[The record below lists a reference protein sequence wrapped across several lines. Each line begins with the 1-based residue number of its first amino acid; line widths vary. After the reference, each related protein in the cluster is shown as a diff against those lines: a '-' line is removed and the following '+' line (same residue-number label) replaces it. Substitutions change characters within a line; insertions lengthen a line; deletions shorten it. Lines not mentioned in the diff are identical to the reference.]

1 MPNGETRDGF
11 FYPTLTLMIDS
22 YNLLDNEKQ
31 RFDSKLYRQVVGIPA
46 VTISCASLVAYI

>member
-1 MPNGETRDGF
+1 MPNGEPRDGF